1 MKKRIGFGLALL
13 LALNS
18 FTAFAADS
26 VKTQYIDTQ
35 NGYHMFTTSGKL
47 DNARN
52 AFVTV
57 VVTDG
62 ANITVDSIQYVDQG
76 VTDGSGNFSFSNYI
90 PKQNPAIGQEYTVRV
105 GVWGR
110 KTPIACAPLKLPED
124 APAYSLSGTVAF
136 DGTRTQGTITL
147 YDENGVE
154 RSSIIRNAGAYD
166 FSMLEPG
173 AYTVK
178 FEKQSHLPEIREA
191 EITNTHATDVDAT
204 LKSGDVNGDKIINL
218 SDFGVV
224 TSMLGQEAGS
234 DAQKQADFMEDGTID
249 VNELTKLITNYGED
263 RRSE

>member
-1 MKKRIGFGLALL
+1 MKKRIGIGLALL

-26 VKTQYIDTQ
+26 VKTQYQDTQ

-47 DNARN
+47 DNAQN

-76 VTDGSGNFSFSNYI
+76 VTDGSGNFSFANYI
-90 PKQNPAIGQEYTVRV
+90 PKQNPTIGQEYTVRV

-110 KTPIACAPLKLPED
+110 KTPITCDPLKLPVD
-124 APAYSLSGTVAF
+124 APIYSISGEISFEGA
-136 DGTRTQGTITL
+136 RTQGTVTL
-147 YDENGVE
+147 FDEQGNQLATMQK
-154 RSSIIRNAGAYD
+154 SAGAYD

-173 AYTVK
+173 VYTVK

-191 EITNTHATDVDAT
+191 EIVNTNVTEVNAA
-204 LKSGDVNGDKIINL
+204 LKAGDVNADKIINL

-224 TSMLGQEAGS
+224 TSMFGQEAGS
-234 DAQKQADFMEDGTID
+234 AEQKKADFMENGTID